1 MCAITHNLIKS
12 LTMTR
17 AEPPRFTLP
26 MLVSGFVAV
35 LVGYSSSGAIIYQ
48 MFQAAGATPAQIG
61 GWLSVLGIAQGIAS
75 LGLSLR
81 YRMPVLAAWSTP
93 GAALL
98 ATSFHGVSL
107 NEAVGV
113 FVFANLLIVLCGVTG
128 LFARLMN
135 YIPASLAAAMLAGI
149 LLRFGLQTFADLQSN
164 FVLCGSMCL
173 AWLLARRWLARYAIL
188 VTLLVGV
195 AVALAQHAIHFPPQ
209 PIRLAMPE
217 VVMPHFTLT
226 TLLGIGVPYFLVT
239 MASQNAPGIATLQA
253 HGYRPPVSSLM
264 SWTGLIALLL
274 SPLGGFSVCVA
285 AITAAICMSD
295 EVDPNPQQRWRA
307 AALAGIFYLLAGAS
321 GALIAV
327 LFSALPAVL
336 IEALAGL
343 ALLATLG
350 GSLHRA
356 LDLPAER
363 DSALITFLI
372 TASGVSL
379 LGIGPAFWGLAGGV
393 IAHLLLVRKSG

>member
-1 MCAITHNLIKS
+1 MMKRVGH
-12 LTMTR
+12 
-17 AEPPRFTLP
+17 PRFTLP
-26 MLVSGFVAV
+26 MVVSGFVAV

-61 GWLSVLGIAQGIAS
+61 GWLSVLGIAMGIAS

-98 ATSFHGVSL
+98 ATSFHGISL

-113 FVFANLLIVLCGVTG
+113 FVFSNLLIVLCGVTG

-135 YIPASLAAAMLAGI
+135 HIPASLAAAMLAGI
-149 LLRFGLQTFADLQSN
+149 LLRFGLQTFADLQTN

-188 VTLLVGV
+188 VTLLIGI

-209 PIRLAMPE
+209 PFSVMLPE
-217 VVMPHFTLT
+217 PVMPHFTLT

-239 MASQNAPGIATLQA
+239 MASQNAPGIATIQA
-253 HGYRPPVSSLM
+253 HGYRAPVSALM
-264 SWTGLIALLL
+264 SWTGLTALLL
-274 SPLGGFSVCVA
+274 SPFGGFSVCVA

-295 EVDPNPQQRWRA
+295 EVDPDPQQRWRA
-307 AALAGIFYLLAGAS
+307 AVLAGIFYLLAGAS

-327 LFSALPAVL
+327 LFSALPGVL

-350 GSLHRA
+350 GSLQRA
-356 LDLPAER
+356 LEQPAER

-379 LGIGPAFWGLAGGV
+379 LGIGPAFWGLMGGIV
-393 IAHLLLVRKSG
+393 AHLLLVRRRA

>member
-1 MCAITHNLIKS
+1 MMKRVGH
-12 LTMTR
+12 
-17 AEPPRFTLP
+17 PRFTLP
-26 MLVSGFVAV
+26 MVVSGFVAV

-48 MFQAAGATPAQIG
+48 IFQAAGATPAQIG
-61 GWLSVLGIAQGIAS
+61 GWLSVLGIAMGIAS

-98 ATSFHGVSL
+98 ATSFHGISL

-113 FVFANLLIVLCGVTG
+113 FVFSNLLIVLCGVTG

-135 YIPASLAAAMLAGI
+135 HIPASLAAAMLAGI
-149 LLRFGLQTFADLQSN
+149 LLRFGLQTFADLQTN

-188 VTLLVGV
+188 VTLLIGI

-209 PIRLAMPE
+209 PLSVMLPE
-217 VVMPHFTLT
+217 PVMPHFTLT
-226 TLLGIGVPYFLVT
+226 TLLGMGVPYFLVT

-253 HGYRPPVSSLM
+253 HGYRAPVSALM
-264 SWTGLIALLL
+264 SWTGLTALLL
-274 SPLGGFSVCVA
+274 SPFGGFSVCVA

-295 EVDPNPQQRWRA
+295 EVDPDPQQRWRA
-307 AALAGIFYLLAGAS
+307 AVLAGIFYLLAGAS

-327 LFSALPAVL
+327 LFSALPGVL

-350 GSLHRA
+350 GSLQRA
-356 LDLPAER
+356 LEQPAER

-379 LGIGPAFWGLAGGV
+379 LGIGPAFWGLVGGI
-393 IAHLLLVRKSG
+393 IAHLLLVRRRA

>member
-1 MCAITHNLIKS
+1 
-12 LTMTR
+12 MTR
-17 AEPPRFTLP
+17 AESSRFTLP

-35 LVGYSSSGAIIYQ
+35 LVGYSSTGAIIYQ
-48 MFQAAGATPAQIG
+48 MFQAAGASPAQIG
-61 GWLSVLGIAQGIAS
+61 GWLSVLGLAQGIVS
-75 LGLSLR
+75 IGLSLR

-98 ATSFHGVSL
+98 ATSFNGISL
-107 NEAVGV
+107 NEAFGV
-113 FVFANLLIVLCGVTG
+113 FVFANLLIVVSGVTG

-135 YIPASLAAAMLAGI
+135 HIPASLAAAMLAGI

-173 AWLLARRWLARYAIL
+173 AWLLARRWLTRYAIL

-195 AVALAQHAIHFPPQ
+195 VIALAQHAIHFPQ
-209 PIRLAMPE
+209 QSIMLSLPE
-217 VVMPHFTLT
+217 PVMPHFTLA
-226 TLLGIGVPYFLVT
+226 TLLGMGVPYFLVT

-253 HGYRPPVSSLM
+253 HGYRPLVSSLM
-264 SWTGLIALLL
+264 SWTGLTALLL
-274 SPLGGFSVCVA
+274 SPFGGFSICVA

-295 EVDPNPQQRWRA
+295 EVDENPQQRWRA
-307 AALAGIFYLLAGAS
+307 AVLAGIFYLLAGVS

-356 LDLPAER
+356 LDVPAER
-363 DSALITFLI
+363 DSALVTFLI

-379 LGIGPAFWGLAGGV
+379 LGIGPAFWGLAGGI
-393 IAHLLLVRKSG
+393 IAHLVLVRRTV

>member
-1 MCAITHNLIKS
+1 
-12 LTMTR
+12 MTR
-17 AEPPRFTLP
+17 AESSRFTLP

-48 MFQAAGATPAQIG
+48 MFQAAGASPAQIG
-61 GWLSVLGIAQGIAS
+61 GWLSVLGLAQGIVS
-75 LGLSLR
+75 IGLSLR

-98 ATSFHGVSL
+98 ATSFHGISL

-113 FVFANLLIVLCGVTG
+113 FVFANLLIVVSGVTG

-135 YIPASLAAAMLAGI
+135 HIPASLAAAMLAGI

-173 AWLLARRWLARYAIL
+173 AWLLARRWLTRYAIL

-195 AVALAQHAIHFPPQ
+195 VIALAQHAIHFPQ
-209 PIRLAMPE
+209 QSIMLALPE
-217 VVMPHFTLT
+217 PVMPHFTLAT
-226 TLLGIGVPYFLVT
+226 QLGMGVPYFLVT

-264 SWTGLIALLL
+264 SWTGLAGLLL
-274 SPLGGFSVCVA
+274 SPFGGLSVCVA
-285 AITAAICMSD
+285 AITAGICMSD
-295 EVDPNPQQRWRA
+295 EVDENPQQRWRA
-307 AALAGIFYLLAGAS
+307 AVLAGIFYLLAGVS

-356 LDLPAER
+356 LDVPAER
-363 DSALITFLI
+363 DSALVTFLI

-379 LGIGPAFWGLAGGV
+379 LGIGPAFWGLAGGI
-393 IAHLLLVRKSG
+393 IAHLVLVRRTV

>member
-1 MCAITHNLIKS
+1 
-12 LTMTR
+12 MTR
-17 AEPPRFTLP
+17 AESSRFTLP
-26 MLVSGFVAV
+26 MLISGFVAV
-35 LVGYSSSGAIIYQ
+35 LVGYSSTGAIIYQ
-48 MFQAAGATPAQIG
+48 MFQAAGASPAQIG
-61 GWLSVLGIAQGIAS
+61 GWLSVLGLAQGIVS
-75 LGLSLR
+75 IGLSLR

-98 ATSFHGVSL
+98 ATSFNGISL
-107 NEAVGV
+107 NEAFGV
-113 FVFANLLIVLCGVTG
+113 FVFANLLIVVSGVTG

-135 YIPASLAAAMLAGI
+135 HIPASLAAAMLAGI

-173 AWLLARRWLARYAIL
+173 AWLLARRWLTRYAIL

-195 AVALAQHAIHFPPQ
+195 VIALAQHAIHFPQ
-209 PIRLAMPE
+209 QSIMLALPE
-217 VVMPHFTLT
+217 PVMPHFTLA
-226 TLLGIGVPYFLVT
+226 TLLGMGVPYFLVT

-264 SWTGLIALLL
+264 SWTGLTGLLL
-274 SPLGGFSVCVA
+274 SPFGGFSVCVA

-295 EVDPNPQQRWRA
+295 EVDENPQQRWRA
-307 AALAGIFYLLAGAS
+307 AVLAGIFYLLAGVS

-356 LDLPAER
+356 LDVPAER
-363 DSALITFLI
+363 DSALVTFLI

-379 LGIGPAFWGLAGGV
+379 LGIGPAFWGLAGGI
-393 IAHLLLVRKSG
+393 IAHLVLVRRTV

>member
-1 MCAITHNLIKS
+1 MMKRVEH
-12 LTMTR
+12 
-17 AEPPRFTLP
+17 PRFTLP
-26 MLVSGFVAV
+26 MVVSGFVAV

-61 GWLSVLGIAQGIAS
+61 GWLSVLGIAMGIAS

-98 ATSFHGVSL
+98 ATSFHGISL

-113 FVFANLLIVLCGVTG
+113 FVFSNLLIVLCGVTG

-135 YIPASLAAAMLAGI
+135 HIPASLAAAMLAGI
-149 LLRFGLQTFADLQSN
+149 LLRFGLQTFADLQTN

-188 VTLLVGV
+188 VTLLIGI

-209 PIRLAMPE
+209 PLSVMLAEP
-217 VVMPHFTLT
+217 VMPHFTLT

-253 HGYRPPVSSLM
+253 HGYRAPVSALM
-264 SWTGLIALLL
+264 SWTGLTALLL
-274 SPLGGFSVCVA
+274 SPFGGFSVCVA

-295 EVDPNPQQRWRA
+295 EVDPDPQQRWRA
-307 AALAGIFYLLAGAS
+307 AVLAGIFYLLAGAS

-327 LFSALPAVL
+327 LFSALPGVL

-350 GSLHRA
+350 GSLQRA
-356 LDLPAER
+356 LEQPAER

-379 LGIGPAFWGLAGGV
+379 LGIGPAFWGLVGGIV
-393 IAHLLLVRKSG
+393 AHLLLVRRRA

>member
-1 MCAITHNLIKS
+1 
-12 LTMTR
+12 MTR
-17 AEPPRFTLP
+17 AESSRFTLP
-26 MLVSGFVAV
+26 MMVSGFVAV

-48 MFQAAGATPAQIG
+48 MFQAAGASPAQIG
-61 GWLSVLGIAQGIAS
+61 GWLSVLGLAQGIVS
-75 LGLSLR
+75 IGLSLR

-98 ATSFHGVSL
+98 ATSFHGISL

-113 FVFANLLIVLCGVTG
+113 FVFANLLIVVSGVTG

-135 YIPASLAAAMLAGI
+135 HIPASLAAAMLAGI

-173 AWLLARRWLARYAIL
+173 AWLLARRWLTRYAIL

-195 AVALAQHAIHFPPQ
+195 VIALAQHAIHFPQ
-209 PIRLAMPE
+209 QSIMLALPE
-217 VVMPHFTLT
+217 QVMPHFTLA
-226 TLLGIGVPYFLVT
+226 TLLGMGVPYFLVT

-264 SWTGLIALLL
+264 SWTGLAGLLL
-274 SPLGGFSVCVA
+274 SPFGGFSVCVA

-295 EVDPNPQQRWRA
+295 EVDENPQQRWRA
-307 AALAGIFYLLAGAS
+307 AVLAGIFYLLAGVS

-356 LDLPAER
+356 LDVPAER
-363 DSALITFLI
+363 DSALVTFLI

-379 LGIGPAFWGLAGGV
+379 LGIGPAFWGLAGGI
-393 IAHLLLVRKSG
+393 IAHLVLVRRTV

>member
-1 MCAITHNLIKS
+1 MKRVGH
-12 LTMTR
+12 
-17 AEPPRFTLP
+17 PRFTLP
-26 MLVSGFVAV
+26 MVVSGFVAV

-61 GWLSVLGIAQGIAS
+61 GWLSVLGIAMGIAS

-98 ATSFHGVSL
+98 ATSFHGISL

-113 FVFANLLIVLCGVTG
+113 FVFSNLLIVLCGVTG

-135 YIPASLAAAMLAGI
+135 HIPASLAAAMLAGI
-149 LLRFGLQTFADLQSN
+149 LLRFGLQTFADLQTN

-188 VTLLVGV
+188 VTLLIGI

-209 PIRLAMPE
+209 PLSVMLPE
-217 VVMPHFTLT
+217 PVMPHFTLT

-253 HGYRPPVSSLM
+253 HGYRAPVSALM
-264 SWTGLIALLL
+264 SWTGLTALLL
-274 SPLGGFSVCVA
+274 SPFGGFSVCVA

-295 EVDPNPQQRWRA
+295 EVDTDPQQRWRA
-307 AALAGIFYLLAGAS
+307 AVLAGIFYLLAGAS

-327 LFSALPAVL
+327 LFSALPGVL

-350 GSLHRA
+350 GSLQRA
-356 LDLPAER
+356 LEQPAER

-379 LGIGPAFWGLAGGV
+379 LGIGPAFWGLVGGIV
-393 IAHLLLVRKSG
+393 AHLLLVRRRA

>member
-1 MCAITHNLIKS
+1 
-12 LTMTR
+12 MTR
-17 AEPPRFTLP
+17 AESSRFTLP

-35 LVGYSSSGAIIYQ
+35 LVGYSSTGAIIYQ
-48 MFQAAGATPAQIG
+48 MFQAAGASPAQIG
-61 GWLSVLGIAQGIAS
+61 GWLSVLGLAQGIVS
-75 LGLSLR
+75 IGLSLR

-98 ATSFHGVSL
+98 ATSFNGISL
-107 NEAVGV
+107 NEAFGV
-113 FVFANLLIVLCGVTG
+113 FVFANLLIVVSGVTG

-135 YIPASLAAAMLAGI
+135 HIPASLAAAMLAGI

-173 AWLLARRWLARYAIL
+173 AWLLARRWLTRYAIL

-195 AVALAQHAIHFPPQ
+195 VIALAQHAIHFPQ
-209 PIRLAMPE
+209 QSIMLALPE
-217 VVMPHFTLT
+217 PVMPHFTLA
-226 TLLGIGVPYFLVT
+226 TLLGMGVPYFLVT

-264 SWTGLIALLL
+264 SWTGLAGLLL
-274 SPLGGFSVCVA
+274 SPFGGFSVCVA

-295 EVDPNPQQRWRA
+295 EVDENPQQRWRA
-307 AALAGIFYLLAGAS
+307 AVLAGIFYLLAGVS

-356 LDLPAER
+356 LDVPAER
-363 DSALITFLI
+363 DSALVTFLI

-379 LGIGPAFWGLAGGV
+379 LGIGPAFWGLAGGI
-393 IAHLLLVRKSG
+393 IAHLVLVRRTV

>member
-1 MCAITHNLIKS
+1 MMKRVEH
-12 LTMTR
+12 
-17 AEPPRFTLP
+17 PRFTLP
-26 MLVSGFVAV
+26 MVVSGFVAV

-61 GWLSVLGIAQGIAS
+61 GWLSVLGIAMGIAS

-98 ATSFHGVSL
+98 ATSFHGISL

-113 FVFANLLIVLCGVTG
+113 FVFSNLLIVLCGVTG

-149 LLRFGLQTFADLQSN
+149 LLRFGLQTFADLQTN

-188 VTLLVGV
+188 ITLLIGI

-209 PIRLAMPE
+209 PLSVMLPE
-217 VVMPHFTLT
+217 PVMPHFTLT

-253 HGYRPPVSSLM
+253 HGYRAPVSALM
-264 SWTGLIALLL
+264 SWTGLTALLL
-274 SPLGGFSVCVA
+274 SPFGGFSVCVA

-295 EVDPNPQQRWRA
+295 EVDPDPQQRWRA
-307 AALAGIFYLLAGAS
+307 AVLAGVFYLLAGAS

-327 LFSALPAVL
+327 LFSALPGVL

-350 GSLHRA
+350 GSLQRA
-356 LDLPAER
+356 LEQPAER

-379 LGIGPAFWGLAGGV
+379 LGIGPAFWGLVGGIV
-393 IAHLLLVRKSG
+393 AHLLLVRRRA

>member
-1 MCAITHNLIKS
+1 MKRVEH
-12 LTMTR
+12 
-17 AEPPRFTLP
+17 PRFTLP
-26 MLVSGFVAV
+26 MVVSGFVAV

-61 GWLSVLGIAQGIAS
+61 GWLSVLGIAMGIAS

-98 ATSFHGVSL
+98 ATSFHGISL

-113 FVFANLLIVLCGVTG
+113 FVFSNLLIVLCGVTG

-135 YIPASLAAAMLAGI
+135 HIPASLAAAMLAGI
-149 LLRFGLQTFADLQSN
+149 LLRFGLQTFADLQTN
-164 FVLCGSMCL
+164 FVLCSSMCL

-188 VTLLVGV
+188 VTLLIGI

-209 PIRLAMPE
+209 PLSVMLPE
-217 VVMPHFTLT
+217 PVMPHFTLT
-226 TLLGIGVPYFLVT
+226 TLLGMGVPYFLVT

-253 HGYRPPVSSLM
+253 HGYRAPVSALM
-264 SWTGLIALLL
+264 SWTGLTALLL
-274 SPLGGFSVCVA
+274 SPFGGFSVCVA

-295 EVDPNPQQRWRA
+295 EVDPDPQQRWRA
-307 AALAGIFYLLAGAS
+307 AVLAGIFYLLAGAS

-327 LFSALPAVL
+327 LFSALPGVL

-350 GSLHRA
+350 GSLQRA
-356 LDLPAER
+356 LEQPAER

-379 LGIGPAFWGLAGGV
+379 LGIGPAFWGLVGGIV
-393 IAHLLLVRKSG
+393 AHLLLVRRRA

>member
-1 MCAITHNLIKS
+1 MV
-12 LTMTR
+12 
-17 AEPPRFTLP
+17 
-26 MLVSGFVAV
+26 VSGYVAV

-61 GWLSVLGIAQGIAS
+61 GWLSVLGIAMGIAS

-98 ATSFHGVSL
+98 ATSFHGISL

-113 FVFANLLIVLCGVTG
+113 FVFSNLLIVLCGVTG

-135 YIPASLAAAMLAGI
+135 HIPASLAAAMLAGI
-149 LLRFGLQTFADLQSN
+149 LLRFGLQTFADLQTN

-188 VTLLVGV
+188 VTLLIGI

-209 PIRLAMPE
+209 PLNVMLPE
-217 VVMPHFTLT
+217 PVMPHFTLT

-253 HGYRPPVSSLM
+253 HGYRAPVSALM
-264 SWTGLIALLL
+264 SWTGLTALLL
-274 SPLGGFSVCVA
+274 SPFGGFSVCVA

-295 EVDPNPQQRWRA
+295 EVDPDPQQRWRA
-307 AALAGIFYLLAGAS
+307 AVLAGIFYLLAGAS

-327 LFSALPAVL
+327 LFSALPGVL

-350 GSLHRA
+350 GSLQRA
-356 LDLPAER
+356 LEQPAER

-379 LGIGPAFWGLAGGV
+379 LGIGPAFWGLVGGI
-393 IAHLLLVRKSG
+393 IAHLLLVRRGA

>member
-1 MCAITHNLIKS
+1 MMKRVGH
-12 LTMTR
+12 
-17 AEPPRFTLP
+17 PRFTLP
-26 MLVSGFVAV
+26 MVVSGFVAV

-61 GWLSVLGIAQGIAS
+61 GWLSVLGIAMGIAS

-98 ATSFHGVSL
+98 ATSFHGISL

-113 FVFANLLIVLCGVTG
+113 FVFSNLLIVLCGVTG

-135 YIPASLAAAMLAGI
+135 HIPASLAAAMLAGI
-149 LLRFGLQTFADLQSN
+149 LLRFGLQTFADLQTN
-164 FVLCGSMCL
+164 FVLCCSMCL

-188 VTLLVGV
+188 VTLLIGI

-209 PIRLAMPE
+209 PLSVMLPE
-217 VVMPHFTLT
+217 PVMPHFTLT

-253 HGYRPPVSSLM
+253 HGYRAPVSALM
-264 SWTGLIALLL
+264 SWTGLTALLL
-274 SPLGGFSVCVA
+274 SPFGGFSVCVA

-295 EVDPNPQQRWRA
+295 EVDPDPQQRWRA
-307 AALAGIFYLLAGAS
+307 AVLAGIFYLLAGAS

-327 LFSALPAVL
+327 LFSALPGVL

-350 GSLHRA
+350 GSLQRA
-356 LDLPAER
+356 LEQPAER

-379 LGIGPAFWGLAGGV
+379 LGIGPAFWGLVGGIV
-393 IAHLLLVRKSG
+393 AHLLVVRRRA

>member
-1 MCAITHNLIKS
+1 MMKRVGH
-12 LTMTR
+12 
-17 AEPPRFTLP
+17 PRFTLP
-26 MLVSGFVAV
+26 MVVSGFVAV

-61 GWLSVLGIAQGIAS
+61 GWLSVLGIAMGIAS

-98 ATSFHGVSL
+98 ATSFHGISL

-113 FVFANLLIVLCGVTG
+113 FVFSNLLIVLCGVTG

-135 YIPASLAAAMLAGI
+135 HIPASLAAAMLAGI
-149 LLRFGLQTFADLQSN
+149 LLRFGLQTFADLQTN

-188 VTLLVGV
+188 VTLLIGI

-209 PIRLAMPE
+209 PLSVMLPE
-217 VVMPHFTLT
+217 PVMPHFTLT

-253 HGYRPPVSSLM
+253 HGYRAPVSALM
-264 SWTGLIALLL
+264 SWTGLTALLL
-274 SPLGGFSVCVA
+274 SPFGGFSVCVA

-295 EVDPNPQQRWRA
+295 EVDPDPQQRWRA
-307 AALAGIFYLLAGAS
+307 AVLAGISYLLAGAS

-327 LFSALPAVL
+327 LFSALPGVL

-350 GSLHRA
+350 GSLQRA
-356 LDLPAER
+356 LEQPAER

-379 LGIGPAFWGLAGGV
+379 LGIGPAFWGLVGGIV
-393 IAHLLLVRKSG
+393 AHLLLVRRRA

>member
-1 MCAITHNLIKS
+1 MKRVGH
-12 LTMTR
+12 
-17 AEPPRFTLP
+17 PRFTLP
-26 MLVSGFVAV
+26 MVVSGFVAV

-61 GWLSVLGIAQGIAS
+61 GWLSVLGIAMGIAS

-98 ATSFHGVSL
+98 ATSFHGISL

-113 FVFANLLIVLCGVTG
+113 FVFSNLLIVLCGVTG

-135 YIPASLAAAMLAGI
+135 HIPASLVAAMLAGI
-149 LLRFGLQTFADLQSN
+149 LLRFGLQTFADLQTN

-188 VTLLVGV
+188 VTLLIGI

-209 PIRLAMPE
+209 PLSVMLPE
-217 VVMPHFTLT
+217 PVMPHFTLT

-253 HGYRPPVSSLM
+253 HGYRAPVSALM
-264 SWTGLIALLL
+264 SWTGLTALLL
-274 SPLGGFSVCVA
+274 SPFGGFSVCVA

-295 EVDPNPQQRWRA
+295 EVDPDPQQRWRA
-307 AALAGIFYLLAGAS
+307 AVLAGIFYLLAGAS

-327 LFSALPAVL
+327 LFSALPGVL

-350 GSLHRA
+350 GSLQRA
-356 LDLPAER
+356 LEQPAER

-379 LGIGPAFWGLAGGV
+379 LGIGPAFWGLVGGIV
-393 IAHLLLVRKSG
+393 AHLLLVRRRA

>member
-1 MCAITHNLIKS
+1 
-12 LTMTR
+12 MTR
-17 AEPPRFTLP
+17 TEPARFTLP

-35 LVGYSSSGAIIYQ
+35 LVGYSSSGAIIFQ
-48 MFQAAGATPAQIG
+48 MFQAAGATAAQTG
-61 GWLSVLGIAQGIAS
+61 GWLSVLGLAQGVVS

-98 ATSFHGVSL
+98 ATSFHGISL

-113 FVFANLLIVLCGVTG
+113 FVFANLLIVVCGVTG

-135 YIPASLAAAMLAGI
+135 HIPASLAAAMLAGI

-173 AWLLARRWLARYAIL
+173 TWLLARRWLARYAIL
-188 VTLLVGV
+188 VTLLAGIG
-195 AVALAQHAIHFPPQ
+195 VALAQHAIHFPAQ
-209 PIRLAMPE
+209 SIMLALPE
-217 VVMPHFTLT
+217 PVMPHFTLT

-264 SWTGLIALLL
+264 SWTGFTALLL
-274 SPLGGFSVCVA
+274 SPFGGFSVCVA
-285 AITAAICMSD
+285 AISATICMSD
-295 EVDPNPQQRWRA
+295 EVDADPQQRWRA
-307 AALAGIFYLLAGAS
+307 SALAGVFYLLAGAS

-327 LFSALPAVL
+327 LFSALPVVL

-393 IAHLLLVRKSG
+393 MAHLLLVRKTA

>member
-1 MCAITHNLIKS
+1 MMKRVEH
-12 LTMTR
+12 
-17 AEPPRFTLP
+17 PRFTLP
-26 MLVSGFVAV
+26 MVVSGFVAV

-61 GWLSVLGIAQGIAS
+61 GWLSVLGIAMGIAS

-98 ATSFHGVSL
+98 ATSFHGISL

-113 FVFANLLIVLCGVTG
+113 FVFSNLLIVLCGVTG

-135 YIPASLAAAMLAGI
+135 HIPASLAAAMLAGI
-149 LLRFGLQTFADLQSN
+149 LLRFGLQTFADLQTN

-188 VTLLVGV
+188 VTLLIGI

-209 PIRLAMPE
+209 PLSVMLPE
-217 VVMPHFTLT
+217 PVMPHFTLT

-253 HGYRPPVSSLM
+253 HGYRAPVSALM
-264 SWTGLIALLL
+264 SWTGLTALLL
-274 SPLGGFSVCVA
+274 SPFGGFSVCVA

-295 EVDPNPQQRWRA
+295 EVDPDPQQRWRA
-307 AALAGIFYLLAGAS
+307 AVLAGIFYLLAGAS

-327 LFSALPAVL
+327 LFSALPGVL

-350 GSLHRA
+350 GSLQRA
-356 LDLPAER
+356 LEQPAER

-379 LGIGPAFWGLAGGV
+379 LGIGPAFWGLVGGIV
-393 IAHLLLVRKSG
+393 AHLLLVRRHA

>member
-1 MCAITHNLIKS
+1 MMKRVGH
-12 LTMTR
+12 
-17 AEPPRFTLP
+17 PRFTLP
-26 MLVSGFVAV
+26 MVVSGFVAV

-61 GWLSVLGIAQGIAS
+61 GWLSVLGIAMGIAS

-98 ATSFHGVSL
+98 ATSFHGISL

-113 FVFANLLIVLCGVTG
+113 FVFSNLLIVLCGVTG

-135 YIPASLAAAMLAGI
+135 HIPASLAAAMLAGI
-149 LLRFGLQTFADLQSN
+149 LLRFGLQTFADLQTN

-188 VTLLVGV
+188 VTLLIGI

-209 PIRLAMPE
+209 PLSVMLPE
-217 VVMPHFTLT
+217 PVMPHFTLT

-253 HGYRPPVSSLM
+253 HGYRAPVSALM
-264 SWTGLIALLL
+264 SWTGLTALLL
-274 SPLGGFSVCVA
+274 SPFGGFSVCVA

-295 EVDPNPQQRWRA
+295 EVDPDPQQRWRA
-307 AALAGIFYLLAGAS
+307 AVLAGIFYLLAGAS

-327 LFSALPAVL
+327 LFSALPGVL

-350 GSLHRA
+350 GSLQRA
-356 LDLPAER
+356 LEQHAER

-379 LGIGPAFWGLAGGV
+379 LGIGPAFWGLVGGIV
-393 IAHLLLVRKSG
+393 AHLLLVRRRA

>member
-1 MCAITHNLIKS
+1 
-12 LTMTR
+12 MTR
-17 AEPPRFTLP
+17 AESSRCTLP
-26 MLVSGFVAV
+26 RLVSGFGAV

-48 MFQAAGATPAQIG
+48 MFQAAGASPAQIG
-61 GWLSVLGIAQGIAS
+61 GWLSVLGLAQGIVS
-75 LGLSLR
+75 IGLSLR

-98 ATSFHGVSL
+98 ATSFHGISL

-113 FVFANLLIVLCGVTG
+113 FVFANLLIVVSGVTG

-135 YIPASLAAAMLAGI
+135 HIPASLAAAMLAGI

-173 AWLLARRWLARYAIL
+173 AWLLARRWLTRYAIL

-195 AVALAQHAIHFPPQ
+195 VIALAQHDIHFPQ
-209 PIRLAMPE
+209 QSIMLALPE
-217 VVMPHFTLT
+217 PVMPHFTLA
-226 TLLGIGVPYFLVT
+226 TLLGMGVPYFLVT

-264 SWTGLIALLL
+264 SWTGLTGLLL
-274 SPLGGFSVCVA
+274 SPFGGFSVCVA

-295 EVDPNPQQRWRA
+295 EVDENPQQRWRA
-307 AALAGIFYLLAGAS
+307 AVLAGIFYLLAGVS

-356 LDLPAER
+356 LDVPAER
-363 DSALITFLI
+363 DSALVTFLI

-379 LGIGPAFWGLAGGV
+379 LGIGPAFWGLAGGI
-393 IAHLLLVRKSG
+393 IAHLVLVRRTV

>member
-1 MCAITHNLIKS
+1 MMKRVGH
-12 LTMTR
+12 
-17 AEPPRFTLP
+17 PRFTLP
-26 MLVSGFVAV
+26 MVVSGFVAV

-61 GWLSVLGIAQGIAS
+61 GWLSVLGIAMGIAS

-98 ATSFHGVSL
+98 ATSFHGISL

-113 FVFANLLIVLCGVTG
+113 FVFSNLLIVLCGVTG

-135 YIPASLAAAMLAGI
+135 HIPASLVAAMLAGI
-149 LLRFGLQTFADLQSN
+149 LLRFGLQTFADLQTN

-188 VTLLVGV
+188 VTLLIGI

-209 PIRLAMPE
+209 PLSVMLPE
-217 VVMPHFTLT
+217 PVMPHFTLT

-253 HGYRPPVSSLM
+253 HGYRAPVSALM
-264 SWTGLIALLL
+264 SWTGLTALLL
-274 SPLGGFSVCVA
+274 SPFGGFSVCVA

-295 EVDPNPQQRWRA
+295 EVDPDPQQRWRA
-307 AALAGIFYLLAGAS
+307 AVLAGIFYLLAGAS

-327 LFSALPAVL
+327 LFSALPGVL

-350 GSLHRA
+350 GSLQRA
-356 LDLPAER
+356 LEQPAER

-379 LGIGPAFWGLAGGV
+379 LGIGPAFWGLVGGIV
-393 IAHLLLVRKSG
+393 AHLLLVRRRA

>member
-1 MCAITHNLIKS
+1 
-12 LTMTR
+12 MTR
-17 AEPPRFTLP
+17 AESSRFTLP

-48 MFQAAGATPAQIG
+48 MFQAAGASPTQIG
-61 GWLSVLGIAQGIAS
+61 GWLSVLGLAQGIVS
-75 LGLSLR
+75 IGLSLR

-98 ATSFHGVSL
+98 ATSFHGISL

-113 FVFANLLIVLCGVTG
+113 FVFANLLIVVSGVTG

-135 YIPASLAAAMLAGI
+135 HIPASLAAAMLAGI

-173 AWLLARRWLARYAIL
+173 AWLLARRWLTRYAIL

-195 AVALAQHAIHFPPQ
+195 VIALAQHAIHFPQ
-209 PIRLAMPE
+209 QSIMLALPE
-217 VVMPHFTLT
+217 PVMPHFTLAT
-226 TLLGIGVPYFLVT
+226 QLGMGVPYFLVT

-264 SWTGLIALLL
+264 SWTGLTGLLL
-274 SPLGGFSVCVA
+274 SPFGGFSVCVA

-295 EVDPNPQQRWRA
+295 EVDENPQQRWRA
-307 AALAGIFYLLAGAS
+307 AVLAGIFYLLAGVS

-356 LDLPAER
+356 LDVPAER
-363 DSALITFLI
+363 DSALVTFLI

-379 LGIGPAFWGLAGGV
+379 LGIGPAFWGLAGGI
-393 IAHLLLVRKSG
+393 IAHLVLVRRTV

>member
-1 MCAITHNLIKS
+1 MMKRVGH
-12 LTMTR
+12 
-17 AEPPRFTLP
+17 PRFTLP
-26 MLVSGFVAV
+26 MVVSGFVAV

-61 GWLSVLGIAQGIAS
+61 GWLSVLGIAMGIAS

-98 ATSFHGVSL
+98 ATSFHGISL

-113 FVFANLLIVLCGVTG
+113 FVFSNLLIVLCGVTG

-135 YIPASLAAAMLAGI
+135 HIPASLAAAMLAGI
-149 LLRFGLQTFADLQSN
+149 LLRFGLQTFADLQTN

-188 VTLLVGV
+188 VTLLIGI
-195 AVALAQHAIHFPPQ
+195 AVALAQYAIHFPPQ
-209 PIRLAMPE
+209 PLSVMLPE
-217 VVMPHFTLT
+217 PVMPHFTLT

-253 HGYRPPVSSLM
+253 HGYRAPVSALM
-264 SWTGLIALLL
+264 SWTGLTALLL
-274 SPLGGFSVCVA
+274 SPFGGFSVCVA

-295 EVDPNPQQRWRA
+295 EVDPDPQQRWRA
-307 AALAGIFYLLAGAS
+307 AVLAGIFYLLAGAS

-327 LFSALPAVL
+327 LFSALPGVL

-350 GSLHRA
+350 GSLQRA
-356 LDLPAER
+356 LEQPAER

-379 LGIGPAFWGLAGGV
+379 LGIGPAFWGLVGGIV
-393 IAHLLLVRKSG
+393 AHLLLVRRRA

>member
-1 MCAITHNLIKS
+1 MMKRVGH
-12 LTMTR
+12 
-17 AEPPRFTLP
+17 PRFTLP
-26 MLVSGFVAV
+26 MVVSGFVAV

-61 GWLSVLGIAQGIAS
+61 GWLSVLGIAMGIAS

-98 ATSFHGVSL
+98 ATSFHGISL

-113 FVFANLLIVLCGVTG
+113 FVFSNLLIVLCGVTG

-135 YIPASLAAAMLAGI
+135 HIPASLAAAMLAGI
-149 LLRFGLQTFADLQSN
+149 LLRFGLQTFADLQTN

-188 VTLLVGV
+188 VTLLIGI

-209 PIRLAMPE
+209 PLSVMLPE
-217 VVMPHFTLT
+217 PVMPHFTLT

-253 HGYRPPVSSLM
+253 HGYRAPVSALM
-264 SWTGLIALLL
+264 SWTGLTALLL
-274 SPLGGFSVCVA
+274 SPFGGFSVCVA

-295 EVDPNPQQRWRA
+295 EVDPDPQQRWRA
-307 AALAGIFYLLAGAS
+307 AVLAGIFYLLAGAS

-327 LFSALPAVL
+327 LFSALPGVL

-350 GSLHRA
+350 GSLQRA
-356 LDLPAER
+356 LEQPAER

-379 LGIGPAFWGLAGGV
+379 LGIGPAFWGLVGGI
-393 IAHLLLVRKSG
+393 IAHLLLVRRRA

>member
-1 MCAITHNLIKS
+1 
-12 LTMTR
+12 MTR
-17 AEPPRFTLP
+17 AESSRFTLP

-48 MFQAAGATPAQIG
+48 MFQAAGASPAQIG
-61 GWLSVLGIAQGIAS
+61 GWLSVLGLAQGIVS
-75 LGLSLR
+75 IGLSLR

-98 ATSFHGVSL
+98 ATSFHGISL

-113 FVFANLLIVLCGVTG
+113 FFFANLLIVVSGVTG

-135 YIPASLAAAMLAGI
+135 HIPASLAAAMLAGI

-173 AWLLARRWLARYAIL
+173 AWLLARRWLTRYAIL

-195 AVALAQHAIHFPPQ
+195 VIALAQHDIHFPQ
-209 PIRLAMPE
+209 QSIMLALPE
-217 VVMPHFTLT
+217 PVMPHFTLA
-226 TLLGIGVPYFLVT
+226 TLLGMGVPYFLVT

-264 SWTGLIALLL
+264 SWTGLTGLLL
-274 SPLGGFSVCVA
+274 SPFGGFSVCVA

-295 EVDPNPQQRWRA
+295 EVDENPQQRWRA
-307 AALAGIFYLLAGAS
+307 AVLAGIFYLLAGVS

-356 LDLPAER
+356 LDVPAER
-363 DSALITFLI
+363 DSALVTFLI

-379 LGIGPAFWGLAGGV
+379 LGIGPAFWGLAGGI
-393 IAHLLLVRKSG
+393 IAHLVLVRRTV

>member
-1 MCAITHNLIKS
+1 MMKRVGH
-12 LTMTR
+12 
-17 AEPPRFTLP
+17 PRFTLP
-26 MLVSGFVAV
+26 MVVSGFVAV

-61 GWLSVLGIAQGIAS
+61 GWLSVLGIAMGIAS

-98 ATSFHGVSL
+98 ATSFHGISL

-113 FVFANLLIVLCGVTG
+113 FVFSNLLIVLCGVTG

-135 YIPASLAAAMLAGI
+135 HIPASLAAAMLAGI
-149 LLRFGLQTFADLQSN
+149 LLRFGLQTFADLQTN

-188 VTLLVGV
+188 VTLLIGI

-209 PIRLAMPE
+209 PLSVMLPE
-217 VVMPHFTLT
+217 PVMPHFTLT

-253 HGYRPPVSSLM
+253 HGYRAPVSALM
-264 SWTGLIALLL
+264 SWTGLTALLL
-274 SPLGGFSVCVA
+274 SPFGGFSVCVA

-295 EVDPNPQQRWRA
+295 EVDPDPQQRWRA
-307 AALAGIFYLLAGAS
+307 AVLAGIFYLLAGAS

-327 LFSALPAVL
+327 LFSALPGVL

-350 GSLHRA
+350 GSLQRA
-356 LDLPAER
+356 LEQPAER

-379 LGIGPAFWGLAGGV
+379 LGIGPAFWGLVGGIV
-393 IAHLLLVRKSG
+393 AHLLLVRRHA

>member
-1 MCAITHNLIKS
+1 MMKRVGH
-12 LTMTR
+12 
-17 AEPPRFTLP
+17 PRFTLP
-26 MLVSGFVAV
+26 MVVSGFVAV

-61 GWLSVLGIAQGIAS
+61 GWLSVLGIAMGIAS

-98 ATSFHGVSL
+98 ATSFHGISL

-113 FVFANLLIVLCGVTG
+113 FVFSNLLIVLCGVTG

-135 YIPASLAAAMLAGI
+135 HIPASLAAAMLAGI
-149 LLRFGLQTFADLQSN
+149 LLRFGLQTFADLQTN

-188 VTLLVGV
+188 VTLLIGI

-209 PIRLAMPE
+209 RLSVMLPE
-217 VVMPHFTLT
+217 PVMPHFTLT

-253 HGYRPPVSSLM
+253 HGYRAPVSALM
-264 SWTGLIALLL
+264 SWTGLTALLL
-274 SPLGGFSVCVA
+274 SPFGGFSVCVA

-295 EVDPNPQQRWRA
+295 EVDPDPQQRWRA
-307 AALAGIFYLLAGAS
+307 AVLAGIFYLLAGAS

-327 LFSALPAVL
+327 LFSALPGVL

-350 GSLHRA
+350 GSLQRA
-356 LDLPAER
+356 LEQPAER

-379 LGIGPAFWGLAGGV
+379 LGIGPAFWGLVGGIV
-393 IAHLLLVRKSG
+393 AHLLLVRRRA

>member
-1 MCAITHNLIKS
+1 MMKRVEH
-12 LTMTR
+12 
-17 AEPPRFTLP
+17 PRFTLP
-26 MLVSGFVAV
+26 MVVSGFVAV

-61 GWLSVLGIAQGIAS
+61 GWLSVLGIAMGIAS

-98 ATSFHGVSL
+98 ATSFHGISL

-113 FVFANLLIVLCGVTG
+113 FVFSNLLIVLCGVTG

-135 YIPASLAAAMLAGI
+135 HIPASLAAAMLAGI
-149 LLRFGLQTFADLQSN
+149 LLRFGLQTFADLQTN

-188 VTLLVGV
+188 VTLLIGI

-209 PIRLAMPE
+209 PLSVMLPE
-217 VVMPHFTLT
+217 PVMPHFTLT

-253 HGYRPPVSSLM
+253 HGYRAPVSALM
-264 SWTGLIALLL
+264 SWTGLTALLL
-274 SPLGGFSVCVA
+274 SPFGGFSVCVA

-295 EVDPNPQQRWRA
+295 EVDPDPQQRWRA
-307 AALAGIFYLLAGAS
+307 AVLAGIFYLLAGAS

-327 LFSALPAVL
+327 LFSALPGVL

-350 GSLHRA
+350 GSLQRA
-356 LDLPAER
+356 LEQPAER

-379 LGIGPAFWGLAGGV
+379 LGIGPAFWGLVGGIV
-393 IAHLLLVRKSG
+393 AHLLLVRRRA

>member
-1 MCAITHNLIKS
+1 MSEVAVQ
-12 LTMTR
+12 
-17 AEPPRFTLP
+17 PRFTLP

-35 LVGYSSSGAIIYQ
+35 LVGYSSTGAIVYQ
-48 MFQAAGATPAQIG
+48 AFQAAGASPGQIG
-61 GWLSVLGIAQGIAS
+61 GWLAVLGLGLGIAT

-98 ATSFHGVSL
+98 ATSFHGISI

-113 FVFANLLIVLCGVTG
+113 FVFANLLIVISGVTG

-149 LLRFGLQTFADLQSN
+149 LLRFGLQTFADLQTN

-188 VTLLVGV
+188 LTLLIGV
-195 AVALAQHAIHFPPQ
+195 AVALAQRAIHFPPQ
-209 PIRLAMPE
+209 PIMLELPQP
-217 VVMPHFTLT
+217 VMPHFTLT
-226 TLLGIGVPYFLVT
+226 TLIGIGLPYFLVT

-253 HGYRPPVSSLM
+253 HGYRPPVSALIG
-264 SWTGLIALLL
+264 WTGFIALLL
-274 SPLGGFSVCVA
+274 APFGGFSVCVA
-285 AITAAICMSD
+285 AITAAICMSE
-295 EVDPNPQQRWRA
+295 EVDADPQRRWRA
-307 AALAGIFYLLAGAS
+307 AALAGLFYLLAGAS

-327 LFSALPAVL
+327 LFSALPAEL
-336 IEALAGL
+336 IQALAGL

-350 GSLHRA
+350 GSLQRA
-356 LDLPAER
+356 LEQPTER

-379 LGIGPAFWGLAGGV
+379 LGIGPAFWGLVGGV
-393 IAHLLLVRKSG
+393 IAHLLLVRKRAD

>member
-1 MCAITHNLIKS
+1 MMKRVGH
-12 LTMTR
+12 
-17 AEPPRFTLP
+17 PRFTLP
-26 MLVSGFVAV
+26 MVVSGFVAV

-61 GWLSVLGIAQGIAS
+61 GWLSVLGIAMGIAS

-98 ATSFHGVSL
+98 ATSFHGISL

-113 FVFANLLIVLCGVTG
+113 FVFSNLLIVLCGVTG

-135 YIPASLAAAMLAGI
+135 HIPASLAAAMLAGI
-149 LLRFGLQTFADLQSN
+149 LLRFGLQTFADLQTN

-188 VTLLVGV
+188 VTLLIGI

-209 PIRLAMPE
+209 PLSVMLPE
-217 VVMPHFTLT
+217 PVMPHFTLT

-253 HGYRPPVSSLM
+253 HGYRAPVSALM
-264 SWTGLIALLL
+264 SWTGLTALLL
-274 SPLGGFSVCVA
+274 SPFGGFSVCVA

-295 EVDPNPQQRWRA
+295 EVDPDPQQRWRA
-307 AALAGIFYLLAGAS
+307 AVLAGIFYLLAGAS
-321 GALIAV
+321 GVLIAV
-327 LFSALPAVL
+327 LFSALPGVL

-350 GSLHRA
+350 GSLQRA
-356 LDLPAER
+356 LEQPAER

-379 LGIGPAFWGLAGGV
+379 LGIGPAFWGLVGGIV
-393 IAHLLLVRKSG
+393 AHLLLVRRRA

>member
-1 MCAITHNLIKS
+1 MMKRVGH
-12 LTMTR
+12 
-17 AEPPRFTLP
+17 PRFTLP
-26 MLVSGFVAV
+26 MVVSGFVAV

-61 GWLSVLGIAQGIAS
+61 GWLSVLGIAMGIAS

-98 ATSFHGVSL
+98 ATSFHGISL

-113 FVFANLLIVLCGVTG
+113 FVFSNLLIVLCGVTG

-135 YIPASLAAAMLAGI
+135 HIPASLAAAMLAGI
-149 LLRFGLQTFADLQSN
+149 LLRFGLQTFADLQTN

-188 VTLLVGV
+188 VTLLIGI

-209 PIRLAMPE
+209 PLSVMLPE
-217 VVMPHFTLT
+217 PVMPHFTLT
-226 TLLGIGVPYFLVT
+226 TLLGMGVPYFLVT

-253 HGYRPPVSSLM
+253 HGYRAPVSALM
-264 SWTGLIALLL
+264 SWTGLTALLL
-274 SPLGGFSVCVA
+274 SPFGGFSVCVA

-295 EVDPNPQQRWRA
+295 EVDPDPQQRWRA
-307 AALAGIFYLLAGAS
+307 AVLAGIFYLLAGAS

-327 LFSALPAVL
+327 LFSALPGVL

-350 GSLHRA
+350 GSLQRA
-356 LDLPAER
+356 LEQPAER
-363 DSALITFLI
+363 DSALLTFLI

-379 LGIGPAFWGLAGGV
+379 LGIGPAFWGLVGGIV
-393 IAHLLLVRKSG
+393 AHLLLVRRRA

>member
-1 MCAITHNLIKS
+1 
-12 LTMTR
+12 MTR
-17 AEPPRFTLP
+17 AESSRFTLP
-26 MLVSGFVAV
+26 MLISGFVAV
-35 LVGYSSSGAIIYQ
+35 LVGYSSTGAIIYQ
-48 MFQAAGATPAQIG
+48 MFQAAGASPAQIG
-61 GWLSVLGIAQGIAS
+61 GWLSVLGLAQGIVS
-75 LGLSLR
+75 IGLSLR

-98 ATSFHGVSL
+98 ATSFHGISL

-113 FVFANLLIVLCGVTG
+113 FVFANLLIVVSGVTG

-135 YIPASLAAAMLAGI
+135 HIPASLAAAMLAGI

-173 AWLLARRWLARYAIL
+173 AWLLARRWLTRYAIL

-195 AVALAQHAIHFPPQ
+195 VIALAQHAIHFPQ
-209 PIRLAMPE
+209 QSIMLALPE
-217 VVMPHFTLT
+217 PVMPHFTLA
-226 TLLGIGVPYFLVT
+226 TLLGMGVPYFLVT

-264 SWTGLIALLL
+264 SWTGLTALLL
-274 SPLGGFSVCVA
+274 SPFGGFSICVA

-295 EVDPNPQQRWRA
+295 EVDENPQQRWRA
-307 AALAGIFYLLAGAS
+307 AVLAGIFYLLAGVS

-356 LDLPAER
+356 LDVPAER
-363 DSALITFLI
+363 DSALVTFLI

-379 LGIGPAFWGLAGGV
+379 LGIGPAFWGLAGGI
-393 IAHLLLVRKSG
+393 IAHLVLVRRTV